1 MPLFLGIWKK
11 KKLSNSPQATIPG
24 RPAICQEQGYSSN
37 TWRQCAFGEI
47 LLNNLSPRL
56 SDTQPSA
63 STGSYIDR
71 PISPLALPP
80 SPHTPW
86 SNTDRTSI
94 PPPVPSKSYTVPQ
107 KSPTFFEGR
116 LCIEPRPV
124 DIRTMERPAVDHHP
138 SGTRYIE
145 HPPSPVAI
153 MERTRDHYTPLRPRA
168 DSAPP
173 ARPTG
178 RRAGGSSSG
187 GGSGGGEH
195 IVRPGSA
202 EPTARRQRR
211 RLGSIVD
218 GSLPSGVRP
227 SEAPTHFPYSQ
238 LELLQSAAKL
248 RSEKFGVLN
257 ARDVEGLSRE
267 LSALEARCQY
277 LRETHKS
284 LKTGRRTLHVRMLTY
299 LRSTR
304 PAVFSRE
311 NLLKQEEALAELD
324 AAIEDWGCKLEKV
337 CRPALGITLLA
348 SRLLTL

>member
-1 MPLFLGIWKK
+1 M
-11 KKLSNSPQATIPG
+11 
-24 RPAICQEQGYSSN
+24 
-37 TWRQCAFGEI
+37 
-47 LLNNLSPRL
+47 
-56 SDTQPSA
+56 
-63 STGSYIDR
+63 
-71 PISPLALPP
+71 
-80 SPHTPW
+80 
-86 SNTDRTSI
+86 
-94 PPPVPSKSYTVPQ
+94 
-107 KSPTFFEGR
+107 
-116 LCIEPRPV
+116 
-124 DIRTMERPAVDHHP
+124 
-138 SGTRYIE
+138 
-145 HPPSPVAI
+145 
-153 MERTRDHYTPLRPRA
+153 
-168 DSAPP
+168 
-173 ARPTG
+173 
-178 RRAGGSSSG
+178 
-187 GGSGGGEH
+187 
-195 IVRPGSA
+195 RPGSA